1 MFDLSD
7 TRLRTTPGAVDERV
21 MDGVALPVCT
31 ISIRRHEE
39 WSAVVLRGE
48 LDRQSAGEL
57 RAIVA
62 SELAESRSVLV
73 ELVGL
78 EFCDV
83 DGLRTVLELVRLGDV
98 CRGQAAVEVHGARGQ
113 VAGMIRQLGME
124 DALMPPES
132 GGGTQLAG

>member
-1 MFDLSD
+1 MFHPSD
-7 TRLRTTPGAVDERV
+7 TRSHTTPGAVDESV
-21 MDGVALPVCT
+21 MDGAALPVCT
-31 ISIRRHEE
+31 ITVRRHED

-62 SELAESRSVLV
+62 SELAESRAVLV

-83 DGLRTVLELVRLGDV
+83 DGLRTLLALVRLGDR

-113 VAGMIRQLGME
+113 VAGMIRRIGME
-124 DALMPPES
+124 DALMPAAP
-132 GGGTQLAG
+132 GPPRGIR

>member
-1 MFDLSD
+1 MFRLSD
-7 TRLRTTPGAVDERV
+7 TRLRTTPAAVDESV
-21 MDGVALPVCT
+21 MDGAALPVCT
-31 ISIRRHEE
+31 ISIRRHED
-39 WSAVVLRGE
+39 WSAVVIRGE

-62 SELAESRSVLV
+62 SELAESRSVLI

-83 DGLRTVLELVRLGDV
+83 DGLRTLLQLVRLGDR

-113 VAGMIRQLGME
+113 VAEMIRRIGME
-124 DALMPPES
+124 AALMPS
-132 GGGTQLAG
+132 GPARGTL